1 MKAGTKG
8 SLALAAAALA
18 IVAVGAMPAGASN
31 GAPDRAKRA
40 GCDISGQQ
48 QDLGASYVTSV
59 KAKNVSCG
67 KALKVVQAYHKCR
80 KDNGG
85 RDGRCGGVKGYS
97 CSEKRES
104 APSQYNAKAKCTKGS
119 KKVVQTYTQ
128 NT

>member
-1 MKAGTKG
+1 MKAGMRTLFAAALAA
-8 SLALAAAALA
+8 LALAAMT
-18 IVAVGAMPAGASN
+18 AVPGGAGASAEKR
-31 GAPDRAKRA
+31 GA
-40 GCDISGQQ
+40 CDISGIQTE
-48 QDLGASYVTSV
+48 LGASYVTSV
-59 KAKNVSCG
+59 KARNVGCS
-67 KALKVVQAYHKCR
+67 KALNVVKAYHKCR

-104 APSQYNAKAKCTKGS
+104 SPSQYNAKAKCEKGD

>member
-1 MKAGTKG
+1 MKAGTRG
-8 SLALAAAALA
+8 LIVLAVAAVVIAAAAA
-18 IVAVGAMPAGASN
+18 GPAGASS
-31 GAPDRAKRA
+31 GDRAAKRGA
-40 GCDISGQQ
+40 CDISGQQ

-59 KAKNVSCG
+59 KARHVGCG
-67 KALKVVQAYHKCR
+67 KALKVVKAYHKCR

-85 RDGRCGGVKGYS
+85 RDGHCGSVKGYE
-97 CSEKRES
+97 CSEKRET

>member
-1 MKAGTKG
+1 MKAGIRG
-8 SLALAAAALA
+8 SLAFAAAALI
-18 IVAVGAMPAGASN
+18 IVGVAAVPAGASD
-31 GAPDRAKRA
+31 GSADQAKR
-40 GCDISGQQ
+40 GSCDISGQER
-48 QDLGASYVTSV
+48 DLGASYVTSV
-59 KAKNVSCG
+59 KAKNTSCG

-85 RDGRCGGVKGYS
+85 RDGRCGGVKGYK